1 MTPGAMGADDPAL
14 QYPDPN
20 ALQVAGRTAT
30 GSVTTAFWGG
40 GGRPTLE
47 HRADVPQY
55 RVTGQVFDDD
65 IRAKAAEILTRY
77 PTKRSAVMPLL
88 HLVQSVEGFVSKDG
102 ITFVAGLLEVEEAEV
117 SGVSTFYNMYKREPV
132 GEHIVSVCTNTM
144 CAQLG
149 GDAIYQALRDE
160 LGVDHEETAGEA
172 GSPGSVTLEHVEC
185 LACCDHGPV
194 LTVNYEIFD
203 HQTAQSA
210 VELVQAL
217 RRGERPHPTRGAALT
232 DFRHAE
238 LELAGFLDDVDEEI
252 DAPSASPETLRGVQ
266 LAADRG
272 WTAPAMPDTPP
283 PFPPVP
289 EKKK

>member
-1 MTPGAMGADDPAL
+1 MTRGMTESAKTAVH
-14 QYPDPN
+14 YPDPN
-20 ALQVAGRTAT
+20 AAMVAGTTRSGAT
-30 GSVTTAFWGG
+30 TTAFWGE

-55 RVTGQVFDDD
+55 RVTGVTFDDD
-65 IRAKAAEILTRY
+65 IRAKAAEVIARY
-77 PTKRSAVMPLL
+77 PHTRSAVMPLL

-102 ITFVAGLLEVEEAEV
+102 IAFVAGLLDVQESEV

-144 CAQLG
+144 CAALG
-149 GDAIYQALRDE
+149 GDAIYQALRSE
-160 LGVDHEETAGEA
+160 LGVDHEETAGEP
-172 GSPGSVTLEHVEC
+172 GTPGSVTLEHVEC

-203 HQTAQSA
+203 NQTAQSA

-232 DFRHAE
+232 DFKHAE
-238 LELAGFLDDVDEEI
+238 LELAGFLDDDAAEV
-252 DAPSASPETLRGVQ
+252 DAPSASPQSLRGVQ
-266 LAADRG
+266 LASDRG
-272 WTAPAMPDTPP
+272 WTAPAMPETPP
-283 PFPPVP
+283 AFPPLP
-289 EKKK
+289 EKK